1 MHELE
6 SALARFS
13 QIPFGTFKST
23 VNNLL
28 QKHAPIKKRYVRAD
42 QASFINS
49 KMHKEVM
56 RRTRLR
62 NKFIDSKTD
71 ADRITYNKQRN
82 YCVSLIRK
90 EKKAYYSSLNIRD
103 VTENKTFWR
112 KVKPRLS
119 EKVNLQTKILLLEK
133 GNDLSD
139 PEISS
144 EVEKVISEDMEIA
157 ETFNE
162 FFVKIVPKIVSKYFA
177 KRKLRNRCRE

>member
-1 MHELE
+1 
-6 SALARFS
+6 
-13 QIPFGTFKST
+13 
-23 VNNLL
+23 
-28 QKHAPIKKRYVRAD
+28 
-42 QASFINS
+42 
-49 KMHKEVM
+49 M

-71 ADRITYNKQRN
+71 ADRIAYNKQRN

-90 EKKAYYSSLNIRD
+90 EKKAYYSNLNIRD
-103 VTENKTFWR
+103 VTDNKTFWR
-112 KVKPRLS
+112 KVKPLFS
-119 EKVNLQTKILLLEK
+119 EKVNLQKKILLVEK

-162 FFVKIVPKIVSKYFA
+162 FFVNIVPSL
-177 KRKLRNRCRE
+177 KLSPKENYETDLGNDNEPILN